1 MKADGSTKAD
11 DRNCSR
17 GVLRALKKETLLP
30 PPLLVGIPLWHQG
43 KNQQVVEPVAF
54 QPIHE
59 VLDAL
64 VVPGQEGDWLS
75 CNSAQEDFQR
85 RVKDWGKRVS
95 VDDTRNVAGLQ
106 LWGDSAPTTHK
117 DSVFLLTWTCLT
129 GVHRRRFRLCAVTKR
144 RLCKCGCYGRCTF
157 GAMFR
162 VIAWMFEVLLTSI
175 FPKAGPCRVP
185 FQEPWRA
192 NAAGQP
198 LLARGACIS
207 KCGDWA

>member
-1 MKADGSTKAD
+1 MVAHPPAVLGYGPRAGGRIAIKAKAAQLKQQQGADSASGWLKRLYCKARLSAGELAEGSKALLSSGGKETRRLSRLARNAPKLKVKADGLTKAD

-17 GVLRALKKETLLP
+17 GVTRVLKKETLLP

-43 KNQQVVEPVAF
+43 KNKQVVEPVAF

-95 VDDTRNVAGLQ
+95 VDDIRSVAGLQ
-106 LWGDSAPTTHK
+106 
-117 DSVFLLTWTCLT
+117 
-129 GVHRRRFRLCAVTKR
+129 R
-144 RLCKCGCYGRCTF
+144 
-157 GAMFR
+157 
-162 VIAWMFEVLLTSI
+162 
-175 FPKAGPCRVP
+175 
-185 FQEPWRA
+185 
-192 NAAGQP
+192 
-198 LLARGACIS
+198 
-207 KCGDWA
+207 

>member
-1 MKADGSTKAD
+1 MVAHPPAVLGYGPRAGGRIAIKAKAAQLKQQQGADSAGGWLKRLYCKARLSAGELAEGSKAHLSSGGKETRRLSRLARNAPKLRVQADGSTKAD

-17 GVLRALKKETLLP
+17 GVTRALKKETALP

-43 KNQQVVEPVAF
+43 KNKQVVEPVAF

-95 VDDTRNVAGLQ
+95 VDDIRSVAGLQ
-106 LWGDSAPTTHK
+106 
-117 DSVFLLTWTCLT
+117 
-129 GVHRRRFRLCAVTKR
+129 R
-144 RLCKCGCYGRCTF
+144 
-157 GAMFR
+157 
-162 VIAWMFEVLLTSI
+162 
-175 FPKAGPCRVP
+175 
-185 FQEPWRA
+185 
-192 NAAGQP
+192 
-198 LLARGACIS
+198 
-207 KCGDWA
+207 